1 MIIGTTP
8 THTFTIPIDVSQIAD
23 LRISYAQDNNVL
35 LTKSLEDCVLKSKTI
50 SVTLT
55 QEDTL
60 KFNSSTQIKTQL
72 KILTTK
78 NVVLVSK
85 ISVLL
90 VDECLNKEVLTN
102 ATNS

>member
-35 LTKSLEDCVLKSKTI
+35 LTKSIKDCVLKGKTI

-72 KILTTK
+72 KILTTE